1 MKSSN
6 MSKLRLEEVSFITKL
21 AGFEYTKY
29 LSGNFKDAGIP
40 VIQGRNIK
48 NGILNYDSMKFIDVA
63 LSNKLPRSQVRKN
76 TILLSY
82 VGTVGDVYFHSFDKR
97 LHLGSNVAKIEPY
110 ESAIYPKFLYYS
122 LKSPFFVEGLVS
134 KTKGSVQDNINMKDI
149 RSIQIWVPDLKVQK
163 SIANILSSLDDKI
176 ELNNKINKNL
186 EEIAQTLYKRWFVDF
201 EFPNE
206 NGEPYKS
213 SGGEMVDSELGMIPK
228 GWEVK
233 TVGDI
238 CTTVL
243 GGTPSRSN
251 NEYWNGNI
259 NWINSGEVNKLRIIL
274 ASEKITWLG
283 LNNSSTKLMPK
294 KTTVIAIT
302 GATLGAVSLLEIE
315 SCANQS
321 VIGIYESKDYPYT
334 FVYGLIINKIKDIIG
349 RQTGGAQQHI
359 NKNDVNSFKIVV
371 PVKSLIMSFHKNTD
385 AFHKIIATNMF
396 ANVNLSKIRD
406 ELLPKLMSG
415 EIEVPVEE

>member
-1 MKSSN
+1 MPDTWIIRKISEVCRIRRGSSPRPIQLF
-6 MSKLRLEEVSFITKL
+6 MAEK
-21 AGFEYTKY
+21 
-29 LSGNFKDAGIP
+29 GIP
-40 VIQGRNIK
+40 WLKIADVTGVNSRYISQTKEFIIEDGRQ
-48 NGILNYDSMKFIDVA
+48 YSRDVFEGNLI
-63 LSNKLPRSQVRKN
+63 LSNSATPGIPKLMKIGACVHDGWLIIDDFNNVDKMFMYYMFLFIKEKLVN
-76 TILLSY
+76 LS
-82 VGTVGDVYFHSFDKR
+82 
-97 LHLGSNVAKIEPY
+97 N
-110 ESAIYPKFLYYS
+110 
-122 LKSPFFVEGLVS
+122 
-134 KTKGSVQDNINMKDI
+134 GSVFNN
-149 RSIQIWVPDLKVQK
+149 LKTEIVKNYEFQFPPIVVQK
-163 SIANILSSLDDKI
+163 KIVSILSSLDDKI

-238 CTTVL
+238 CSTVL

-259 NWINSGEVNKLRIIL
+259 NWINSGEVNKLRIIS

-321 VIGIYESKDYPYT
+321 VIGIYESEDYPYT
-334 FVYGLIINKIKDIIG
+334 YVYGLIINKIKDIIG

-415 EIEVPVEE
+415 EIGVPVEE